1 MRHDTPTV
9 IVDQGASVMNPA
21 PRIITHS
28 RHIFPIILGAVV
40 ISVIIAGVLSYREA
54 YSSKVYACSEVS
66 KKDPIDVQR
75 LCKQLVRIYE

>member
-40 ISVIIAGVLSYREA
+40 ISAVIAGAMIYKNVYG
-54 YSSKVYACSEVS
+54 SKVYACSEVD
-66 KKDPIDVQR
+66 KNDPADVQK
-75 LCKQLVRIYE
+75 LCKQLRKIYE